1 MRRYRMKNTKKE
13 VPTVN
18 ETVDTSKETKIIDK
32 ETLPNLMKTDQL
44 IEYCGYV
51 KNCCSDLG
59 TKNDS
64 AEGWDDYINFQ
75 EEEKRTNSNSKLN
88 KTLFKTTKHKVEV
101 NPDKPIEDMKKTLDE
116 MKAAALKVSFVSVKD
131 IPENETL
138 PIRVGNSYIALDKL
152 DIQMVFEWVASK
164 LTDIAINKAKS
175 NNSDQVRINI
185 KGIGDIIFGRNNLIG
200 TVTNSHIFLPIV
212 ANDHNA
218 HCSENDCKGCPYN
231 KVCSPGR

>member
-1 MRRYRMKNTKKE
+1 MKNTKKE

-18 ETVDTSKETKIIDK
+18 ETVDTSKETKTIGN
-32 ETLPNLMKTDQL
+32 ETLPNLMK
-44 IEYCGYV
+44 E
-51 KNCCSDLG
+51 
-59 TKNDS
+59 
-64 AEGWDDYINFQ
+64 AEKQIDP
-75 EEEKRTNSNSKLN
+75 SLKLN
-88 KTLFKTTKHKVEV
+88 QRMENVFKTTRPKVKV
-101 NPDKPIEDMKKTLDE
+101 NSDKPIEDMKKTLDE

-131 IPENETL
+131 IPENEIL
-138 PIRVGNSYIALDKL
+138 PIRVGNSYIVLDKL

-200 TVTNSHIFLPIV
+200 TVTNSRIFLPIV
-212 ANDHNA
+212 ANDHNT
-218 HCSENDCKGCPYN
+218 HCSENDCNCCPYN

>member
-1 MRRYRMKNTKKE
+1 MKNTKKE

-18 ETVDTSKETKIIDK
+18 ETVDTSKETKIIGK
-32 ETLPNLMKTDQL
+32 ETLPNLMK
-44 IEYCGYV
+44 
-51 KNCCSDLG
+51 
-59 TKNDS
+59 
-64 AEGWDDYINFQ
+64 

-88 KTLFKTTKHKVEV
+88 KTVFKTTKHKVEV
-101 NPDKPIEDMKKTLDE
+101 EVNSDKPIEDMKKTLDE
-116 MKAAALKVSFVSVKD
+116 MKAATLKVSFVSIKD

-200 TVTNSHIFLPIV
+200 TVTNSRIFLPIV
-212 ANDHNA
+212 TNDHNA
-218 HCSENDCKGCPYN
+218 HCSENDCNGCPYN